1 MKKFKKILLHP
12 ATTVLAF
19 VLAVGLLLFGS
30 VGGARAALTY
40 FSDIYRS
47 QVQMHDIGVT
57 LLENGNDVSWRN
69 YDTETALADRENGNT
84 GRSAEDYWLENTG
97 ELVTYMA
104 NDKLIPGKPYDEYLS
119 VRNSGT
125 IDQYVRVTVYKYW
138 VDENDQ
144 KLTDLSPELIDLR
157 LANLAGESGEQ
168 VWILDEGA
176 STPERTV
183 LYYNKLLPSG
193 TETPCFADR
202 LTISMATAL
211 KAEQKVSEDG
221 KTIETIY
228 TYNGVRFCLEAR
240 VDAVQDHNANAA
252 VLSAWGK
259 QVSVNEAAGTLS
271 LR

>member
-1 MKKFKKILLHP
+1 MKTVKKILLHP

-19 VLAVGLLLFGS
+19 VLAVCLLLFGS

-40 FSDIYRS
+40 FSDVYRS

-57 LLENGNDVSWRN
+57 LLENGADVSWRN
-69 YDTETALADRENGNT
+69 YDTETALSDRESGNT
-84 GRSAEDYWLENTG
+84 RDAEAYWQENTG

-104 NDKLIPGKPYDEYLS
+104 NDKLIPGKPYDEVLS

-138 VDENDQ
+138 VDENDE
-144 KLTDLSPELIDLR
+144 KLTELSPALIDLR
-157 LANLAGESGEQ
+157 LANVAGESGQ
-168 VWILDEGA
+168 QAWILDESA
-176 STPERTV
+176 STDERTV
-183 LYYNKLLPSG
+183 LYYNKLLTSG
-193 TETPCFADR
+193 EETPCFADR

-211 KAEQKVSEDG
+211 QAEQKVSDDG

-228 TYNGVRFCLEAR
+228 TYDGVRFCLEAR